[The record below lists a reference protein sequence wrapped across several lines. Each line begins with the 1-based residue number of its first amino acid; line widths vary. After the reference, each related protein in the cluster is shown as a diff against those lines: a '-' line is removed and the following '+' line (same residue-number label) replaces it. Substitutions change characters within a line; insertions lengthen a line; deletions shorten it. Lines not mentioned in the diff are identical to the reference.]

1 MTAYFAI
8 LEDAGPSTAAGVWFP
23 DLPGCFSAGD
33 DIDEALRNAGEA
45 IAAYAEALAQEGRAL
60 PAPRSLSAL
69 RDDPEVAPDLR
80 EHIVALVAV
89 STETIRAAE

>member
-1 MTAYFAI
+1 MTAYVAI

-23 DLPGCFSAGD
+23 DLPGCFSAGE

-45 IAAYAEALAQEGRAL
+45 LAAYAAALAQDGRTL
-60 PAPRSLSAL
+60 PAPRSLAAL

-80 EHIVALVAV
+80 EHIVARVAV
-89 STETIRAAE
+89 PADTMRAAE

>member
-1 MTAYFAI
+1 MTAYVAI

-69 RDDPEVAPDLR
+69 RNDPEVASDIR
-80 EHIVALVAV
+80 DHIVALIPVPA
-89 STETIRAAE
+89 ETIPAAE